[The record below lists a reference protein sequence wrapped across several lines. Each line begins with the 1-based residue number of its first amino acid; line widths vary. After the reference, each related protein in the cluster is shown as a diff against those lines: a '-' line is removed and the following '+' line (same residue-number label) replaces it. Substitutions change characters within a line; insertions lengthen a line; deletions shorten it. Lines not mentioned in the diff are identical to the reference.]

1 MRANTQLD
9 YSGLW
14 LIDQVVLKT
23 TAALVG
29 LESWDREISREAV
42 LDALFPGNA
51 SITVGVLPTP
61 DCCWDVTREQMRGR
75 EDEQWC
81 RFIGPNIIG
90 EEPRYVVVSFNLS
103 DEHWFTDDKGVVFEA
118 PGVEVIDGKRVL
130 ILRGPPE
137 LQNALWCLRM
147 LNGGAR

>member
-14 LIDQVVLKT
+14 LIDQVVPKT
-23 TAALVG
+23 TAALVD

-42 LDALFPGNA
+42 LDALFLGNA

-61 DCCWDVTREQMRGR
+61 DCCWDVTREQMR
-75 EDEQWC
+75 
-81 RFIGPNIIG
+81 
-90 EEPRYVVVSFNLS
+90 
-103 DEHWFTDDKGVVFEA
+103 VFEA